1 MKGIDIVAPISG
13 WRSWYS
19 TGGIITMRDDK
30 INVSSQF
37 INQGI
42 GLGRSIDYGI
52 WVLCWQSNWFLNVLM
67 ETYFQWTIL

>member
-13 WRSWYS
+13 WSSWYS

-42 GLGRSIDYGI
+42 GLGKSIDYGI
-52 WVLCWQSNWFLNVLM
+52 
-67 ETYFQWTIL
+67 

>member
-13 WRSWYS
+13 WSSWYS

-30 INVSSQF
+30 IIVPSQF

-52 WVLCWQSNWFLNVLM
+52 
-67 ETYFQWTIL
+67 